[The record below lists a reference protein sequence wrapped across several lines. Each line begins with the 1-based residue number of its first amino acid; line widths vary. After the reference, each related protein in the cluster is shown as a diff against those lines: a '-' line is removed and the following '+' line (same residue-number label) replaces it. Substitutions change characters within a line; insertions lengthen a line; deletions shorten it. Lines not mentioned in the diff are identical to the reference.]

1 MQESIIDQIEAIFE
15 SFSESFSEDF
25 ESFEKHPV
33 QFELCFY
40 VNSGFIANAILLDQ
54 FVAKLIINHCK
65 DVIPNLDVK
74 VYRKEIINI

>member
-1 MQESIIDQIEAIFE
+1 MRESYYDQIESIFE

-25 ESFEKHPV
+25 ESFDTHPV

-40 VNSGFIANAILLDQ
+40 VNSGFIANAILFDQ

-65 DVIPNLDVK
+65 DMIPNLDVK
-74 VYRKEIINI
+74 VYRKEIIDI